1 MFTRSAAA
9 ASCVGFVAIGALQ
22 ALYGP
27 AIPAF
32 RAEFGLGPSAAG
44 LALSAHFTGAL
55 LGVGAFHRARARTGD
70 RLALGVG
77 YALLAVGSLLIAF
90 APSWPAALAGAAVA
104 GLGFGA
110 VDYGLNL
117 LFAVGFGTRGT
128 AMLNL
133 LNAHFGVGA
142 ILGPALLGRLG
153 PDRYPWA
160 FAGCAVVCLAL
171 LPGLAGVRS
180 RPAEQTRPA
189 PDRQPRVLPLV
200 LAFVVIYVLHVA
212 IETGVGGW
220 EPTHLAAVGYGAP
233 AAAIATSGFWLAMT
247 AGRFGAIPLSLRF
260 TDAAIVTWCCAGM
273 TGFLLLAA
281 VPGAAPYAYAG
292 VGLAIGPIFPTAL
305 PWLRRTAPGGAAG
318 AFVVAASMVGGVAF
332 PPLLGAVIEVSGVRA
347 VPLLLAALAAVCT
360 TLAVSLAIRRMG
372 SATQVLPRRENP
384 ARRPAPRP

>member
-9 ASCVGFVAIGALQ
+9 ASCLGFVVIGALQ

-70 RLALGVG
+70 RLPLGCG
-77 YALLAVGSLLIAF
+77 YALIAAGSLLVAL
-90 APSWPAALAGAAVA
+90 APSWPAALAGAFVT

-142 ILGPALLGRLG
+142 ILGPALLGQL
-153 PDRYPWA
+153 DAARYPWA
-160 FAGCAVVCLAL
+160 FAGCALVCLAL
-171 LPGLAGVRS
+171 LPSLAGVRG
-180 RPAEQTRPA
+180 RPAEAARPA
-189 PDRQPRVLPLV
+189 PDRSPRVLPLV

-220 EPTHLAAVGYGAP
+220 EPTHLETVGFGAATAAV
-233 AAAIATSGFWLAMT
+233 ATSGFWLAMT
-247 AGRFGAIPLSLRF
+247 AGRFLAIPLSLRF
-260 TDAAIVTWCCAGM
+260 SDAAIVTWCCAGM

-281 VPGAAPYAYAG
+281 VPGAAPFAYAG
-292 VGLAIGPIFPTAL
+292 VGLAIGPIFPTGL
-305 PWLRRTAPGGAAG
+305 PWLRRSAPGGGAG
-318 AFVVAASMVGGVAF
+318 ALVVAASMVGGVAF
-332 PPLLGAVIEVSGVRA
+332 PPLLGAVIEVSGVRT
-347 VPLLLAALAAVCT
+347 VPLLLAVLGGVCT
-360 TLAVSLAIRRMG
+360 TLAVGLATRRTDAAHAPMPAG
-372 SATQVLPRRENP
+372 NDREDINVC
-384 ARRPAPRP
+384 